1 MLAKTRTLSPLASEA
16 VKLLGA
22 SVRLGRRQRRWTVA
36 ELAERVGVTETTML
50 KVEHGDPGV
59 RLGIAFEAAALV
71 GVPLFDEDPSRR
83 ALEAERVQDRLAVLP
98 QKTRRPLEVDDD
110 F

>member
-1 MLAKTRTLSPLASEA
+1 
-16 VKLLGA
+16 
-22 SVRLGRRQRRWTVA
+22 VRLGRRQRRWTVA
-36 ELAERVGVTETTML
+36 ELAERVGVTEATML

-71 GVPLFDEDPSRR
+71 GVPLFDEDRPRR
-83 ALEAERVQDRLAVLP
+83 VLEAERIQDRLAVLP
-98 QKTRRPLEVDDD
+98 QRIRQPLKVDDD

>member
-1 MLAKTRTLSPLASEA
+1 MRQRSLSPLTLEA

-22 SVRLGRRQRRWTVA
+22 EVRLGRRRRHWTVA
-36 ELAERVGVTETTML
+36 ELAERVGTSEVTML

-71 GVPLFDEDPSRR
+71 GVPLFDEDRSRR
-83 ALEAERVQDRLAVLP
+83 ALEAARVEDQLAVLP
-98 QKTRRPLEVDDD
+98 QRTRRPTEVDDD

>member
-1 MLAKTRTLSPLASEA
+1 MHRSRALSPLTLEA

-22 SVRLGRRQRRWTVA
+22 GVRLGRRRRRWTVA
-36 ELAERVGVTETTML
+36 ELAERVGVTEATML

-71 GVPLFDEDPSRR
+71 GVPLFDEDRSRR
-83 ALEAERVQDRLAVLP
+83 VLEARRIQDRLAVLP
-98 QKTRRPLEVDDD
+98 QRIRQPLEVDDD

>member
-1 MLAKTRTLSPLASEA
+1 M
-16 VKLLGA
+16 
-22 SVRLGRRQRRWTVA
+22 A
-36 ELAERVGVTETTML
+36 ELAERVGVSEATML

-71 GVPLFDEDPSRR
+71 GVRLFDGDRSRR
-83 ALEAERVQDRLAVLP
+83 AIEAARVEDRLAVLP
-98 QKTRRPLEVDDD
+98 QRVRRPAETNDD

>member
-1 MLAKTRTLSPLASEA
+1 MANQHALSPLTIEA

-22 SVRLGRRQRRWTVA
+22 SVRLGRRQRGWTVA
-36 ELAERVGVTETTML
+36 ELAERVGVTEATML

-59 RLGIAFEAAALV
+59 RLGFAFEAAALV

-83 ALEAERVQDRLAVLP
+83 ALEARQTEDRLAVLP
-98 QKTRRPLEVDDD
+98 RRTRQPPEVDDA

>member
-1 MLAKTRTLSPLASEA
+1 MRSDRALSSLTLEA
-16 VKLLGA
+16 AKLLGA

-36 ELAERVGVTETTML
+36 ELAERVGVGEATML

-71 GVPLFDEDPSRR
+71 GVPLFDEDSSRR
-83 ALEAERVQDRLAVLP
+83 VLEAGRVEDRLAVLP
-98 QKTRRPLEVDDD
+98 QRIRRPSEVDDD

>member
-1 MLAKTRTLSPLASEA
+1 MKHPRALSPLALEA
-16 VKLLGA
+16 AKLLGA
-22 SVRLGRRQRRWTVA
+22 SVRLGRSQRRWTVA
-36 ELAERVGVTETTML
+36 ELAERAGVSEATML

-71 GVPLFDEDPSRR
+71 GVPLFDEDRSRR
-83 ALEAERVQDRLAVLP
+83 ALEGARIEDRLAVLP
-98 QKTRRPLEVDDD
+98 QRVRQPLEADDD

>member
-1 MLAKTRTLSPLASEA
+1 MRRRSSPSPLTQEA

-36 ELAERVGVTETTML
+36 DLAERVGVSEVTML

-59 RLGIAFEAAALV
+59 RLGIAFEAAALA
-71 GVPLFDEDPSRR
+71 GVPLFDEDRSRR
-83 ALEAERVQDRLAVLP
+83 ALEAGRVDDRLAVLP
-98 QKTRRPLEVDDD
+98 QRTRRPAEVDDD

>member
-1 MLAKTRTLSPLASEA
+1 MKGARTYSPLTLEAAS
-16 VKLLGA
+16 LLG
-22 SVRLGRRQRRWTVA
+22 SNVRLGRRQRRWTVA
-36 ELAERVGVTETTML
+36 ELAERVGVSETTML

-71 GVPLFDEDPSRR
+71 GVPLFSEDRSRR
-83 ALEAERVQDRLAVLP
+83 ALEAARIEDRLAVLP
-98 QKTRRPLEVDDD
+98 QRVRQPLEADDD

>member
-1 MLAKTRTLSPLASEA
+1 MKSPRALSPLSLEA
-16 VKLLGA
+16 VRLLGA
-22 SVRLGRRQRRWTVA
+22 NVRLGRGERRWTVA
-36 ELAERVGVTETTML
+36 ELAERVGVSEATML

-71 GVPLFDEDPSRR
+71 GVPLFDEDDSRR
-83 ALEAERVQDRLAVLP
+83 ALEATRLEDRLAVLP
-98 QKTRRPLEVDDD
+98 QRVRQPLEVDDD

>member
-1 MLAKTRTLSPLASEA
+1 MKHPRAYSPLALEA

-22 SVRLGRRQRRWTVA
+22 GVRLRRRQRHWTVA
-36 ELAERVGVTETTML
+36 ELAERVGVSEATML

-71 GVPLFDEDPSRR
+71 GVPLFDEDRSRR
-83 ALEAERVQDRLAVLP
+83 ALEAARVEDRLAVLP
-98 QKTRRPLEVDDD
+98 QRVRQPLEADDD

>member
-1 MLAKTRTLSPLASEA
+1 MIKRPRNLSPLAQEA
-16 VKLLGA
+16 ARLLGA
-22 SVRLGRRQRRWTVA
+22 SVRLGRCQRRWTVA
-36 ELAERVGVTETTML
+36 ELAERVGVTEATML

-71 GVPLFDEDPSRR
+71 GVPLFSEDVSRR
-83 ALEAERVQDRLAVLP
+83 ALEAARINDRLAVLP
-98 QKTRRPLEVDDD
+98 QKVRQPPEVDDD

>member
-1 MLAKTRTLSPLASEA
+1 MSRSHTLSPATLEA
-16 VKLLGA
+16 TKLLGA
-22 SVRLGRRQRRWTVA
+22 GVRLGRRQRHWTVA
-36 ELAERVGVTETTML
+36 ELAERVGVSETTML

-71 GVPLFDEDPSRR
+71 GLPLFDEDRSRR
-83 ALEAERVQDRLAVLP
+83 ALEAARIEGRLAVLP
-98 QKTRRPLEVDDD
+98 ERVRRPREVDDD

>member
-1 MLAKTRTLSPLASEA
+1 MKLPRAYSPLTTEA
-16 VKLLGA
+16 AKLLGA

-36 ELAERVGVTETTML
+36 ELAERVGVSETTML

-71 GVPLFDEDPSRR
+71 RVPLFAEDRSRR
-83 ALEAERVQDRLAVLP
+83 ALEAARVEDRLALLP
-98 QKTRRPLEVDDD
+98 QRVRQPLEADDD

>member
-1 MLAKTRTLSPLASEA
+1 MKGTSTYSPLTVEA
-16 VKLLGA
+16 AKLLGGN
-22 SVRLGRRQRRWTVA
+22 VRLGRRQRRWTVA
-36 ELAERVGVTETTML
+36 ELAERVGVSEATML

-71 GVPLFDEDPSRR
+71 GVPLFSEDGSRR
-83 ALEAERVQDRLAVLP
+83 ALETARIEDRLAVLP
-98 QKTRRPLEVDDD
+98 QRVRQPLEPDDD

>member
-1 MLAKTRTLSPLASEA
+1 MKYPRAYSPLTLEAAS
-16 VKLLGA
+16 LLGA
-22 SVRLGRRQRRWTVA
+22 RVRLGRRQRRWTVA
-36 ELAERVGVTETTML
+36 ELAERVGVSEATML

-71 GVPLFDEDPSRR
+71 GVPLFDEDRSRR
-83 ALEAERVQDRLAVLP
+83 GLEAARVEDRLAVLP
-98 QKTRRPLEVDDD
+98 QRVRKPLEADDD

>member
-1 MLAKTRTLSPLASEA
+1 MHGSHVLSPLTSEA

-36 ELAERVGVTETTML
+36 ELAERVGVTEATML
-50 KVEHGDPGV
+50 KVEHGNPGV

-71 GVPLFDEDPSRR
+71 GVPLFDEDRSRR
-83 ALEAERVQDRLAVLP
+83 ALEAGRIQDRLAILP
-98 QKTRRPLEVDDD
+98 QRMRQPLEVDDD

>member
-1 MLAKTRTLSPLASEA
+1 M
-16 VKLLGA
+16 KLLGA

-36 ELAERVGVTETTML
+36 ELAERVGVSETTML

-59 RLGIAFEAAALV
+59 RLGIAFEAAAIV
-71 GVPLFDEDPSRR
+71 GVPLFDEDRSRR
-83 ALEAERVQDRLAVLP
+83 ALEATRIEDRLTVLP
-98 QKTRRPLEVDDD
+98 EKVRRSRDVDDD